1 MQDEFLTTRPP
12 GKSLWPAFQDKT
24 DNNGNKYFTSVTL
37 FFILLKYSSFTMLCC
52 INFFYTTK
60 WLGHMYIWDFS
71 HGSAVKDRPVLFRR
85 HRKCE
90 FNPWVKEDVLEEGMA
105 THSSILAWEIPW
117 TEEPDGLQSMESQ
130 RVRHDW
136 SNWAACVCVCVCV
149 CFTSVIKGS
158 PIFQPAKI
166 CFFIASD
173 PTSSLNLPSLG
184 WILFSAGTEI
194 LIKVGILSDRDLNN
208 LQLKFWIQF
217 SNDMRSP
224 EVGSQGCVMP

>member
-1 MQDEFLTTRPP
+1 M
-12 GKSLWPAFQDKT
+12 
-24 DNNGNKYFTSVTL
+24 
-37 FFILLKYSSFTMLCC
+37 
-52 INFFYTTK
+52 
-60 WLGHMYIWDFS
+60 
-71 HGSAVKDRPVLFRR
+71 
-85 HRKCE
+85 
-90 FNPWVKEDVLEEGMA
+90 
-105 THSSILAWEIPW
+105 SSIPESRKMPWRKAWQPTAVFLPEKSHEQRSLTDYSPW
-117 TEEPDGLQSMESQ
+117 SRKESDMTEATEQ
-130 RVRHDW
+130 R
-136 SNWAACVCVCVCV
+136 VCVCVCV

-184 WILFSAGTEI
+184 WILFSAETEI

>member
-1 MQDEFLTTRPP
+1 MTWSYVHM
-12 GKSLWPAFQDKT
+12 G
-24 DNNGNKYFTSVTL
+24 
-37 FFILLKYSSFTMLCC
+37 LLPWLSS
-52 INFFYTTK
+52 K
-60 WLGHMYIWDFS
+60 
-71 HGSAVKDRPVLFRR
+71 GSACTVQETQEMWVQSLSQGRCPGGR
-85 HRKCE
+85 HG
-90 FNPWVKEDVLEEGMA
+90 NPQQYSCLRNPMNRGAWRTTVHGVAKSQTWLKQL
-105 THSSILAWEIPW
+105 SS
-117 TEEPDGLQSMESQ
+117 
-130 RVRHDW
+130 V
-136 SNWAACVCVCVCV
+136 CVCVCVCV

-184 WILFSAGTEI
+184 WILFSAETEI